1 MAKTI
6 SRGGKRD
13 GAGRP
18 QGSGKYGQPT
28 QAIRVPSTLV
38 NELKFF
44 LKQYKEG
51 EKAPWPAFAL
61 KANVA
66 RSLHRP
72 LYEDKVAAGFPSPAE
87 DQIDTQLDLND
98 HLVKNPATTFYVRV
112 EGNSMIGAGIHH
124 NDLLVVD
131 LSLEA
136 RDGQIIIALL
146 NGEFTVKRL
155 KISKNKSIQLLPENE
170 EYPTIAVEEGMD
182 FRIWGVVT
190 SVIHSL

>member
-1 MAKTI
+1 MTKTI

-38 NELKFF
+38 NELKGF
-44 LKQYKEG
+44 LKQYKEN

-66 RSLHRP
+66 QKLHRP

-98 HLVKNPATTFYVRV
+98 HLVKNPASTFYVRV

-155 KISKNKSIQLLPENE
+155 KISKNKSIQLVPENE
-170 EYPTIAVEEGMD
+170 EYPTISVKEGMD